1 MKGFY
6 NSIRLKR
13 EIIKFFYQNTRLIF
27 MALSLVVGV
36 LMGTLALKNGW
47 FCDPSQQA
55 SSFSRFFSSR
65 SGMTTFQIFLNSF
78 ASSLVYLLISFSC
91 GLFLFGK
98 PVSYVLPFIR
108 GIGIGTV
115 CSSAYSVMGI
125 SGLAFCSLIVLPG
138 NFISAAAFL
147 FSCVNTCRFSGELF
161 KDCFTGREDGFKHR
175 FKKFCYGYIKYISIT
190 VIGSLTDC
198 VTASLFIGAFSV

>member
-108 GIGIGTV
+108 GIQTSYYIPPVGKSNQKDG
-115 CSSAYSVMGI
+115 
-125 SGLAFCSLIVLPG
+125 
-138 NFISAAAFL
+138 
-147 FSCVNTCRFSGELF
+147 GELPF
-161 KDCFTGREDGFKHR
+161 LLSWLHW
-175 FKKFCYGYIKYISIT
+175 
-190 VIGSLTDC
+190 
-198 VTASLFIGAFSV
+198 